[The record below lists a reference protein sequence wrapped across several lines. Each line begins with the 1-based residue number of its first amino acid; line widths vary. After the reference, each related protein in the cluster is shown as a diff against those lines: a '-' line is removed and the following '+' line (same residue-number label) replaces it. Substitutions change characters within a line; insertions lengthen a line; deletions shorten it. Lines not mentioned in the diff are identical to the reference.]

1 MSKARVI
8 YQGHKLRCSEI
19 NDLRG
24 SSYQLAFSYHIDE
37 GLNSGKEKPHRE
49 MGGAEGL
56 VSTAG

>member
-49 MGGAEGL
+49 IGGAR
-56 VSTAG
+56 